1 MIDSFELSVYFVNLW
16 YIFLAKI
23 SNNLIRFLA
32 IFFLIWTIFLFSA
45 SGIIKKYFCSFIV
58 WLFNMY
64 DVTFKT
70 DSVLKILRENSCCQH
85 LMWFKLVLFAMCC
98 MSSWIT
104 ICQLISM
111 KKNFFFSFLNV
122 NIKPLVNMIFIL
134 LKLSSLFNQL

>member
-23 SNNLIRFLA
+23 SNNLIRFLV
-32 IFFLIWTIFLFSA
+32 IFFLIGLFFFSA
-45 SGIIKKYFCSFIV
+45 SEISKKYFCSFIV

-70 DSVLKILRENSCCQH
+70 DSVLKTLRENSCCQH

-104 ICQLISM
+104 ICQLTSLKKFFLSVFQYQHQAISEYD
-111 KKNFFFSFLNV
+111 FHP
-122 NIKPLVNMIFIL
+122 IKTKFT
-134 LKLSSLFNQL
+134 F